1 MKTKKGNRNLA
12 IYYSK
17 QPAYPN
23 AADNRYFAGKA
34 LNVMTAIVS
43 GMGCIS
49 AMAFLVTLA

>member
-1 MKTKKGNRNLA
+1 MKTKKRNRNLA
-12 IYYSK
+12 IYHAS

-23 AADNRYFAGKA
+23 AADNLYFTGKA

-43 GMGCIS
+43 GMGFIS